1 MSLQLQY
8 LRDKINSARNLLG
21 VVETMRGLAAVNIR
35 RAEGVAAQ
43 STRYARTVH
52 VAMHATLTSMEPR
65 TRTRWVRQANQQAL
79 AGPTTA
85 LLITTD
91 MGLCGQFNER
101 IVDYA
106 LDLARR
112 EAKAARAAFPRGEAD
127 GAGSFRWLVVG
138 MRGWERLR
146 DTDAELIGLL
156 DAPSSVEAV
165 GAAVEEAFVALSGH
179 LADGDGP
186 QRDGHRLLI
195 VHNVPDNGSIFAP
208 RHLQLLPFQPNR
220 WLAWPGDEPTWKT
233 PPLTALAPE
242 DILPHLVREQVYIDL
257 FEAFILS
264 FAAENAARLSSM
276 RNATDNIEEVL
287 AELEA
292 RYRRER
298 QDVITNELMELL
310 GGVEAVAADE

>member
-1 MSLQLQY
+1 MQLWKKR
-8 LRDKINSARNLLG
+8 LWRCRVIWPTAMDRSGTVTACSS
-21 VVETMRGLAAVNIR
+21 
-35 RAEGVAAQ
+35 
-43 STRYARTVH
+43 ST
-52 VAMHATLTSMEPR
+52 TSR
-65 TRTRWVRQANQQAL
+65 
-79 AGPTTA
+79 TTA
-85 LLITTD
+85 
-91 MGLCGQFNER
+91 
-101 IVDYA
+101 A
-106 LDLARR
+106 
-112 EAKAARAAFPRGEAD
+112 
-127 GAGSFRWLVVG
+127 
-138 MRGWERLR
+138 
-146 DTDAELIGLL
+146 
-156 DAPSSVEAV
+156 
-165 GAAVEEAFVALSGH
+165 
-179 LADGDGP
+179 
-186 QRDGHRLLI
+186 
-195 VHNVPDNGSIFAP
+195 IFAP